1 MADYDFDLGVI
12 GGGAAGLTV
21 TSGAAQLGAKTLLI
35 EKEGVLG
42 GDCLHFGC
50 VPSKTLIRTAHV
62 YHLIKNSR
70 RFGLPGVDIPSVDFT
85 HVAKRIRSVIS
96 VIQKHD
102 SEERFCGLGAKVVW
116 GEPSFAD
123 EHSVRL
129 KGRTYSARAWV
140 IATGTSPAIPPIE
153 GLKEIPYL
161 TNRELFSLE
170 RLPRSMIVLGGG
182 AVAVEM
188 AQAFN
193 RLGTEV
199 SVIQRSNQILS
210 KEDKDMADIVMEV
223 LTGEGVRF
231 YLKSAVLH
239 ARDLGE
245 EREVAIKT
253 EAGETLSLRTETIL
267 VAMGRAA
274 NVGGLGLEEIGIV
287 SDERGIAVDDRLRAS
302 HKHVYA
308 AGDVNGAYQFTHA
321 AGYEGGVV
329 IANAIFRIPRKVN
342 YSLMPWCTYTDPEFA
357 SIGMNE
363 NRAAAAGIEHSV
375 LTEDFV
381 ANDRSLAEGEEIGRI
396 KMLLDEKEHPIGVQI
411 VGPRAGELI
420 NEWVAAMN
428 GKVKL
433 ATLASAVH
441 PYPTLGEINKRVA
454 GAQLAR
460 KIFSE
465 KVRKGLKFFFS
476 LKGRA
481 CGH

>member
-153 GLKEIPYL
+153 GLKETPYL

-231 YLKSAVLH
+231 YLKSTVLH

-253 EAGETLSLRTETIL
+253 EAGETLSLRTE
-267 VAMGRAA
+267 A
-274 NVGGLGLEEIGIV
+274 GLPTW
-287 SDERGIAVDDRLRAS
+287 
-302 HKHVYA
+302 
-308 AGDVNGAYQFTHA
+308 AGWGW
-321 AGYEGGVV
+321 
-329 IANAIFRIPRKVN
+329 K
-342 YSLMPWCTYTDPEFA
+342 
-357 SIGMNE
+357 
-363 NRAAAAGIEHSV
+363 
-375 LTEDFV
+375 
-381 ANDRSLAEGEEIGRI
+381 RSE
-396 KMLLDEKEHPIGVQI
+396 
-411 VGPRAGELI
+411 
-420 NEWVAAMN
+420 
-428 GKVKL
+428 
-433 ATLASAVH
+433 S
-441 PYPTLGEINKRVA
+441 
-454 GAQLAR
+454 
-460 KIFSE
+460 
-465 KVRKGLKFFFS
+465 
-476 LKGRA
+476 
-481 CGH
+481 